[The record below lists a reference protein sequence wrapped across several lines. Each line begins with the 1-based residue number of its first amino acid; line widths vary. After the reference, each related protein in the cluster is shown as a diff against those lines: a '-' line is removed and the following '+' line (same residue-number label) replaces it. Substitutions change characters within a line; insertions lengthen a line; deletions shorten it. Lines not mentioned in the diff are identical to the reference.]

1 MILGLTGCP
10 GSGKSVVA
18 RTLGGYGWRLI
29 DVDSMGHEAVDGSA
43 SIQKALT
50 EQFGGDIITPDGKT
64 NRRLLATR
72 AFENPKLTDQLNRI
86 VHPEL
91 IASLRARI
99 QSQRQKGE
107 LTAVDCALIFEW
119 DMAHEFDFVICVQ
132 AELELRIERLVNRDG
147 RSRAVIEGFMAAQL
161 PQEEKVRRSDLVISN
176 NSSIERLETFA
187 GLISLLPNV
196 LPGTAART
204 IKQD

>member
-18 RTLGGYGWRLI
+18 RTLGGHGWRLV
-29 DVDSMGHEAVDGSA
+29 DVDSMGHEVVDGSE
-43 SIQKALT
+43 SIQKALA
-50 EQFGGDIITPDGKT
+50 EHFGGDIIAPDGKT

-72 AFENPKLTDQLNRI
+72 AFEKPELTERLNRI

-91 IASLRARI
+91 IARLRGRI
-99 QSQRQKGE
+99 RNQRQKGE
-107 LTAVDCALIFEW
+107 LTVVDCALIFEW
-119 DMAHEFDFVICVQ
+119 GMEHEFDFVISVQ

-147 RSRAVIEGFMAAQL
+147 RGRAVIEGFMAAQL
-161 PQEEKVRRSDLVISN
+161 PQEEKIRRSDLVITN
-176 NSSIERLETFA
+176 NGSIERLETFA
-187 GLISLLPNV
+187 GLIALLPNV

-204 IKQD
+204 E